1 MKIQSD
7 LFGPFE
13 VDEDKLIDFPGG
25 LPGFE
30 DCTRY
35 TLVREEGASHGIFQ
49 LQSVDDPA
57 LGFSLTDPRT
67 LGVNYEFALT
77 DPEVAALALTDPA
90 DAWVG
95 VIVRRDEIGGGTPA
109 NAGLRANFMAPIVI
123 NVATRRGLQK
133 VINRLGCDITLRG
146 S

>member
-1 MKIQSD
+1 MIIQSD

-13 VDEDKLIDFPGG
+13 VDEDKLIDFPAG

-30 DCTRY
+30 TSTHY
-35 TLVREEGASHGIFQ
+35 TLVQEEGGSHGVLQ
-49 LQSVDDPA
+49 LQSVEDPGLA
-57 LGFSLTDPRT
+57 FSLTDPRQ
-67 LGVNYEFALT
+67 LGVNYEFELSDEEIAS
-77 DPEVAALALTDPA
+77 LALSDPA

-109 NAGLRANFMAPIVI
+109 NAGLRANFMAPVVI
-123 NVATRRGLQK
+123 NLTARRGLQK
-133 VINRLGCDITLRG
+133 VLNRVGCDITLRG

>member
-1 MKIQSD
+1 MRIQSL

-13 VDEDKLIDFPGG
+13 VDEDKLIDFPEG

-30 DCTRY
+30 ECTRY
-35 TLVREEGASHGIFQ
+35 TLVREEGAVHGVLA

-57 LGFSLTDPRT
+57 LAFSMADPRD
-67 LGVNYEFALT
+67 LGVNYEFELSDAEIANL
-77 DPEVAALALTDPA
+77 ALADPA

-109 NAGLRANFMAPIVI
+109 NAGLRANFMAPVVI
-123 NVATRRGLQK
+123 NVAARRGLQK
-133 VINRLGCDITLRG
+133 VINRLGCEITLRAI
-146 S
+146 

>member
-1 MKIQSD
+1 MHIHSV

-13 VDEDKLIDFPGG
+13 VDEDKLIEFPAG

-30 DCTRY
+30 SSTRY
-35 TLVREEGASHGIFQ
+35 TLVREEGATHGVLQ

-57 LGFSLTDPRT
+57 LAFALADSRD
-67 LGVNYEFALT
+67 LGVNYEFELS
-77 DPEVAALALTDPA
+77 DPEVAALALTDPL

-109 NAGLRANFMAPIVI
+109 NAGLRANFMAPLVI
-123 NVATRRGLQK
+123 NLAARRGLQK
-133 VINRLGCDITLRG
+133 IISRLGCDITLRAT
-146 S
+146 